1 MVATLPRLIQ
11 PQSRR
16 PFSPQSSQLTYLV
29 AELDEKFRQFEEL
42 VQLAHTSHAAHT
54 AAIEL
59 QKLLDDNKPLLKQ
72 AGKYDLLVRQLI
84 TFCAIAGVTLSL
96 VKGANPVRD
105 ASPTQPVHTPR
116 IEQVQTAR
124 SLYKLF
130 TAPLLSGAGVQDSS
144 SDTDS
149 VKTANRVSIDRI
161 QPVQGLHTANRQAM
175 LRVIRFAEGTA
186 DDRGYNRI
194 FGGQEVDDLTHH
206 PDICVK
212 FRRTCSSAAGAYQFL
227 TTTWNSLGLP
237 DFTPANQDKGA
248 IELIRRRGA
257 LGDVDAGRFE
267 DAIAKLSPEWASL
280 PRWEGDSTGTYRQPV
295 KSMSELR
302 DVYLSHGGKLAAQM
316 QATAPKIP
324 VAAAKPK
331 TGNLI
336 SHFFKGNKAQAAVQP
351 QKTLATQ
358 VVDKALSWV
367 GRDYKYG
374 ETARCADFVRYI
386 LGEVGLSV
394 PVSTSPIDKDK
405 SGDARSPL
413 MAQSFFGE
421 DVGKIVW
428 KQSDLKP
435 GDLVA
440 FVDTYGNY
448 AKGTITHVGI
458 YIGDGIMVDRST
470 SSKPIFRRSIN
481 TFKFL
486 AGVRPHAYK

>member
-1 MVATLPRLIQ
+1 MVGTLTRNKKALPVADNASQALSAFPKTRYTPSCELLVSQSKSISNRLKSLKDQALLDRQCQEIADQIEERARKLIQ
-11 PQSRR
+11 SYERGHIDLR
-16 PFSPQSSQLTYLV
+16 T
-29 AELDEKFRQFEEL
+29 FEQHKKEIL
-42 VQLAHTSHAAHT
+42 GAA
-54 AAIEL
+54 AAIGL
-59 QKLLDDNKPLLKQ
+59 T
-72 AGKYDLLVRQLI
+72 LLVLTNFNPKVEAPSRAKGFFSTILPKVELSQSLP
-84 TFCAIAGVTLSL
+84 ASRPNLSL
-96 VKGANPVRD
+96 SSAT
-105 ASPTQPVHTPR
+105 ASYAEV
-116 IEQVQTAR
+116 
-124 SLYKLF
+124 
-130 TAPLLSGAGVQDSS
+130 
-144 SDTDS
+144 
-149 VKTANRVSIDRI
+149 
-161 QPVQGLHTANRQAM
+161 NRQAM
-175 LRVIRFAEGTA
+175 LKVIRFAEGTA

-194 FGGQEVDDLTHH
+194 FGGQEIDDLTHH

-212 FRRTCSSAAGAYQFL
+212 FRRTCSTAAGAYQFL
-227 TTTWNSLGLP
+227 TTTWNGLGLGE
-237 DFTPANQDKGA
+237 FTPTNQDKGA
-248 IELIRRRGA
+248 IMLIERRGA

-280 PRWEGDSTGTYRQPV
+280 PRWEGDPTGTYKQPV

-324 VAAAKPK
+324 VAAAKSK